1 MPDGCLFTLRLWIGQ
16 VSLTGRHAAP
26 RTSPYTPRTLS
37 PDRARVLRSM
47 HRLAWTRVEAGLDES
62 RSTSSIMMLAMER

>member
-1 MPDGCLFTLRLWIGQ
+1 MPDRVLFVLRLWIGHCLWQ
-16 VSLTGRHAAP
+16 DGTRALERALP
-26 RTSPYTPRTLS
+26 TPEHS
-37 PDRARVLRSM
+37 PDRACVLRSM